1 MNRILRRP
9 MFRMGGSTSGI
20 TSGLDAPRKQFSEGS
35 LDEKRKEVTDSALK
49 MMFKKQFP
57 DRSDEYVDK
66 YVDDFTT
73 GKLNTTSDEGYT
85 SPLGLKFTE
94 MDLSKLKSAGDTAV
108 GGTSLDDAIALARA
122 KSKEIAGDNTL
133 TGRQE
138 LSRFL
143 IPFGLNLAT
152 ARPMGDG
159 LSGLFATAAGAAK
172 GPASQLFKSRDERE
186 KTQAEKEADLFNTFL
201 SAGLEDKRFEKKQ
214 AAEKLKESQ
223 ELLTLYDKKKQ
234 ENVIVKAAD
243 VYKNLENYGP
253 SKADKNGRPF
263 EKLEVANKITEIM
276 GTIFELQS
284 KKEKTVEDE
293 QKLKESQTILDYLK
307 GSKNTK
313 PFADALLKD
322 PTFIEN
328 LRLAIQ
334 DRLEETDEFKEM
346 EKEGGVSKQE
356 ELIRQQ
362 KIDEAVNYYLETG
375 KFLPELMLADGGR
388 VAYQTGGDV
397 MVAAETPK
405 IDFDTLRARL
415 PKEIGDDIVRLIAS
429 SPEALEDFATIQT
442 QQDVN
447 NFNMKYDVELI
458 LPAEA

>member
-20 TSGLDAPRKQFSEGS
+20 TSGLDAPRKQFADGS
-35 LDEKRKEVTDSALK
+35 IKN
-49 MMFKKQFP
+49 QF
-57 DRSDEYVDK
+57 EYNRLVE
-66 YVDDFTT
+66 
-73 GKLNTTSDEGYT
+73 NAE
-85 SPLGLKFTE
+85 
-94 MDLSKLKSAGDTAV
+94 KLKPAAMDVFLEGAKKRGQFDTDENVNMMQSTGDTAV
-108 GGTSLDDAIALARA
+108 GGGTSLEDAIAMARA
-122 KSKEIAGDNTL
+122 KSEEIAGDNRL

-172 GPASQLFKSRDERE
+172 GPASQLFKTRDEKE
-186 KTQAEKEADLFNTFL
+186 KSQAEKEADLFNTFL
-201 SAGLEDKRFEKKQ
+201 SAGLEDRRFDRKQ

-223 ELLTLYDKKKQ
+223 ELLTLFDKEKG

-263 EKLEVANKITEIM
+263 EKLEVANKITDIM

-293 QKLKESQTILDYLK
+293 QNLKEAQTVLDYLK

-313 PFADALLKD
+313 PFAEALLKD
-322 PTFIEN
+322 PNF
-328 LRLAIQ
+328 IQ
-334 DRLEETDEFKEM
+334 DLRSRIKKRLEKTEEFMEM
-346 EKEGGVSKQE
+346 EKEGLDESEK
-356 ELIRQQ
+356 LLRQQ

-375 KFLPELMLADGGR
+375 NFLPSLMLADGGR
-388 VAYQTGGDV
+388 VAYQSGGDV
-397 MVAAETPK
+397 MTAAETPK
-405 IDFDTLRARL
+405 IDFETLRARL
-415 PKEIGDDIVRLIAS
+415 PKEIGDDIVRLIS
-429 SPEALEDFATIQT
+429 TSPEALEDFATIQT

>member
-1 MNRILRRP
+1 MQ
-9 MFRMGGSTSGI
+9 ST
-20 TSGLDAPRKQFSEGS
+20 
-35 LDEKRKEVTDSALK
+35 
-49 MMFKKQFP
+49 
-57 DRSDEYVDK
+57 
-66 YVDDFTT
+66 
-73 GKLNTTSDEGYT
+73 
-85 SPLGLKFTE
+85 
-94 MDLSKLKSAGDTAV
+94 GDTAV
-108 GGTSLDDAIALARA
+108 GGGTSLDDAIALARA
-122 KSKEIAGDNTL
+122 KSEELAGDNRL

-172 GPASQLFKSRDERE
+172 GPASQLFKTRDERE

-201 SAGLEDKRFEKKQ
+201 SAGLEDRRFDRKQ

-223 ELLTLYDKKKQ
+223 ELLTLFDKEKG

-293 QKLKESQTILDYLK
+293 QKLKESETILDYLK

-322 PTFIEN
+322 PNF
-328 LRLAIQ
+328 IQ
-334 DRLEETDEFKEM
+334 DLRSRIKKRLEKTDEFIEM
-346 EKEGGVSKQE
+346 EKEGLDASEK
-356 ELIRQQ
+356 LLRQQ

-375 KFLPELMLADGGR
+375 KFLPSLMLADGGR
-388 VAYQTGGDV
+388 VAYQSGGDV
-397 MVAAETPK
+397 MTAAETPK
-405 IDFDTLRARL
+405 IDFETLRARL
-415 PKEIGDDIVRLIAS
+415 PKEIGDDIVRLIAT

>member
-35 LDEKRKEVTDSALK
+35 IKN
-49 MMFKKQFP
+49 QF
-57 DRSDEYVDK
+57 EYNRLVE
-66 YVDDFTT
+66 
-73 GKLNTTSDEGYT
+73 NAE
-85 SPLGLKFTE
+85 
-94 MDLSKLKSAGDTAV
+94 KLKPAAMSVFLEGAKKRGQFDTDENVNMMQSTGDTAV
-108 GGTSLDDAIALARA
+108 GGGTSLDDAIALARA
-122 KSKEIAGDNTL
+122 KSEEIAGDNRL

-172 GPASQLFKSRDERE
+172 GPASQLFKTRDERE

-201 SAGLEDKRFEKKQ
+201 SAGLEDRRFDRKQ

-223 ELLTLYDKKKQ
+223 ELLTLFDKEKG

-322 PTFIEN
+322 PNF
-328 LRLAIQ
+328 IQ
-334 DRLEETDEFKEM
+334 DLRSRIKKRLEKTDEFMEM
-346 EKEGGVSKQE
+346 EKEGLDESEK
-356 ELIRQQ
+356 LLRQQ

-375 KFLPELMLADGGR
+375 KFLPSLMLADGGR
-388 VAYQTGGDV
+388 VAYQSGGDV
-397 MVAAETPK
+397 MTAAETPK
-405 IDFDTLRARL
+405 IDFETLRARL
-415 PKEIGDDIVRLIAS
+415 PKEIGDDIVRLIAT

>member
-20 TSGLDAPRKQFSEGS
+20 TSGLDAPRKQFANGS

-49 MMFKKQFP
+49 LIVDSARERGQFK
-57 DRSDEYVDK
+57 
-66 YVDDFTT
+66 DDVPVNNMQLT
-73 GKLNTTSDEGYT
+73 
-85 SPLGLKFTE
+85 
-94 MDLSKLKSAGDTAV
+94 GDTAV
-108 GGTSLDDAIALARA
+108 GGGTSLDDAVAMARA
-122 KSKEIAGDNTL
+122 KSEEIAGDNRL

-143 IPFGLNLAT
+143 IPFGLNFAT

-172 GPASQLFKSRDERE
+172 GPASQLFKTRDERE

-201 SAGLEDKRFEKKQ
+201 SAGLEDRRFDRKQ

-223 ELLTLYDKKKQ
+223 ELLTLFDKEKG

-253 SKADKNGRPF
+253 SKADKSGRPF

-276 GTIFELQS
+276 GTIFELQN
-284 KKEKTVEDE
+284 KKDKTIEDE
-293 QKLKESQTILDYLK
+293 QKLKESETILDYLK

-313 PFADALLKD
+313 PFADSLLKD
-322 PTFIEN
+322 PAFLEN
-328 LRLAIQ
+328 LRTRIKK
-334 DRLEETDEFKEM
+334 RLKKTDEFKEM
-346 EKEGGVSKQE
+346 EKEGVSEQE

-375 KFLPELMLADGGR
+375 KFLPSLMLADGGR
-388 VAYQTGGDV
+388 VAYQSGGDV
-397 MVAAETPK
+397 MTAAETPK
-405 IDFDTLRARL
+405 IDFETLRARL
-415 PKEIGDDIVRLIAS
+415 PKEIGDDIVRLIAT

>member
-1 MNRILRRP
+1 MNRLLKRP

-35 LDEKRKEVTDSALK
+35 IKN
-49 MMFKKQFP
+49 QF
-57 DRSDEYVDK
+57 EYNRLVE
-66 YVDDFTT
+66 
-73 GKLNTTSDEGYT
+73 NAE
-85 SPLGLKFTE
+85 
-94 MDLSKLKSAGDTAV
+94 KLKPAAMSVFLEGAKNRGQFNTDENVNMMQSTGDTAV
-108 GGTSLDDAIALARA
+108 GGGTSLDDAIALAKA
-122 KSKEIAGDNTL
+122 KSGEIAGDNKL

-152 ARPMGDG
+152 ATPSGDG

-172 GPASQLFKSRDERE
+172 GPASQLFKTRDERE

-201 SAGLEDKRFEKKQ
+201 SAGLEDRRFDRKQ

-223 ELLTLYDKKKQ
+223 ELLTLFDKEKG

-253 SKADKNGRPF
+253 SKADKSGRPF

-284 KKEKTVEDE
+284 KKEKTIEDE
-293 QKLKESQTILDYLK
+293 QKLKESETILEYLK

-322 PTFIEN
+322 PSFITD
-328 LRLAIQ
+328 LRTRIRK
-334 DRLEETDEFKEM
+334 RLEKTDEFIEM
-346 EKEGGVSKQE
+346 QKEGLSESEKLLQ
-356 ELIRQQ
+356 QQ

-388 VAYQTGGDV
+388 VAYQSGGDV
-397 MVAAETPK
+397 MTAAETPK
-405 IDFDTLRARL
+405 IDFETLRARL
-415 PKEIGDDIVRLIAS
+415 PKEIGDDIVRLIS
-429 SPEALEDFATIQT
+429 TSPEALEDFATIQT

>member
-20 TSGLDAPRKQFSEGS
+20 TSGLDAPRQNYQNAGSVNQFEI
-35 LDEKRKEVTDSALK
+35 
-49 MMFKKQFP
+49 
-57 DRSDEYVDK
+57 DR
-66 YVDDFTT
+66 
-73 GKLNTTSDEGYT
+73 LNQNAA
-85 SPLGLKFTE
+85 
-94 MDLSKLKSAGDTAV
+94 KLKDAAMSVFLQGAENRGQFNTDENVNTMQSTGNMAV
-108 GGTSLDDAIALARA
+108 GGGTSLDDAIALARA
-122 KSKEIAGDNTL
+122 KSEEVAGDNTL

-143 IPFGLNLAT
+143 IPFGLNFAT
-152 ARPMGDG
+152 ATPSGSG
-159 LSGLFATAAGAAK
+159 LSGLFATAAEAAK
-172 GPASQLFKSRDERE
+172 GPASQLFKTRDKRE
-186 KTQAEKEADLFNTFL
+186 ESQAEKEADLFNTFL
-201 SAGLEDKRFEKKQ
+201 TAGLEDRRFERKQ

-223 ELLTLYDKKKQ
+223 ELLTLFDKEKG

-263 EKLEVANKITEIM
+263 EKLEVADKITEIM
-276 GTIFELQS
+276 GTIFELQN

-293 QKLKESQTILDYLK
+293 QKLKESQTVLEYLR

-322 PTFIEN
+322 PSFIEN
-328 LRLAIQ
+328 LRSRIKA
-334 DRLEETDEFKEM
+334 RLEETEEFKEM
-346 EKEGGVSKQE
+346 DKEGVSEQE
-356 ELIRQQ
+356 ELIKQQ

-375 KFLPELMLADGGR
+375 KFLPSLMLADGGR
-388 VAYQTGGDV
+388 VAYQSGGDV
-397 MVAAETPK
+397 MTAAETPK
-405 IDFDTLRARL
+405 IDFETLRARL
-415 PKEIGDDIVRLIAS
+415 PKEIGDDIVRLIAT

>member
-35 LDEKRKEVTDSALK
+35 IKN
-49 MMFKKQFP
+49 QF
-57 DRSDEYVDK
+57 EYNRLVE
-66 YVDDFTT
+66 
-73 GKLNTTSDEGYT
+73 NAE
-85 SPLGLKFTE
+85 
-94 MDLSKLKSAGDTAV
+94 KLKPAAMSVFLQGAKNRRQFDTDENVNMMQSTGDTAV
-108 GGTSLDDAIALARA
+108 GGGTSLDDAIALARA
-122 KSKEIAGDNTL
+122 KSEEIAGDNRL

-143 IPFGLNLAT
+143 IPFGLNFAT

-172 GPASQLFKSRDERE
+172 GPASQLFKTRDERE

-201 SAGLEDKRFEKKQ
+201 SAGLEDRRFDRKQ

-223 ELLTLYDKKKQ
+223 ELLTLYDKEKQ

-293 QKLKESQTILDYLK
+293 QKLKEAQTVLDYLK

-322 PTFIEN
+322 PAFIEN
-328 LRLAIQ
+328 LRSRIKA
-334 DRLEETDEFKEM
+334 RLEETDEFKEM
-346 EKEGGVSKQE
+346 EKEGVSEQE
-356 ELIRQQ
+356 ELIKQQ

-375 KFLPELMLADGGR
+375 KFLPSLMLADGGR
-388 VAYQTGGDV
+388 VAYQSGGDV

-405 IDFDTLRARL
+405 IDFETLRARL
-415 PKEIGDDIVRLIAS
+415 PKEIGDDIVRLIAT

>member
-20 TSGLDAPRKQFSEGS
+20 TSGLDAPRKQFANGS
-35 LDEKRKEVTDSALK
+35 LDEKRKEVNDAALKFIVDSARERG
-49 MMFKKQFP
+49 QFT
-57 DRSDEYVDK
+57 
-66 YVDDFTT
+66 DDMPSNNMQLT
-73 GKLNTTSDEGYT
+73 
-85 SPLGLKFTE
+85 
-94 MDLSKLKSAGDTAV
+94 GDTAV
-108 GGTSLDDAIALARA
+108 GGGKSLDDAVAMARA
-122 KSKEIAGDNTL
+122 KSEEIAGNNRL

-172 GPASQLFKSRDERE
+172 GPASQLFKTRDERE

-201 SAGLEDKRFEKKQ
+201 SAGLEDRRFDRKQ

-223 ELLTLYDKKKQ
+223 ELLTLFDKEKG

-293 QKLKESQTILDYLK
+293 QKLKEAQTVLDYLK

-322 PTFIEN
+322 PNF
-328 LRLAIQ
+328 IQ
-334 DRLEETDEFKEM
+334 DLRTRIKKRLEKTEEFIEM
-346 EKEGGVSKQE
+346 EKEGLDESEK
-356 ELIRQQ
+356 LLRQQ

-375 KFLPELMLADGGR
+375 KFLPSLMLADGGR
-388 VAYQTGGDV
+388 VEYQSGGDV
-397 MVAAETPK
+397 MTAAETPK
-405 IDFDTLRARL
+405 IDFETLRARL
-415 PKEIGDDIVRLIAS
+415 PKEIGDDIVRLIAT
-429 SPEALEDFATIQT
+429 SPEALENYATIQT
-442 QQDVN
+442 QQDEN

>member
-20 TSGLDAPRKQFSEGS
+20 TSGLDAPRQNYQNAGSVNQF
-35 LDEKRKEVTDSALK
+35 
-49 MMFKKQFP
+49 
-57 DRSDEYVDK
+57 
-66 YVDDFTT
+66 
-73 GKLNTTSDEGYT
+73 
-85 SPLGLKFTE
+85 E
-94 MDLSKLKSAGDTAV
+94 MNRLMANAEKLKPAAMSVFLEGAKNRGQFDTDENVNMMQSTGDTAV
-108 GGTSLDDAIALARA
+108 GGGTSLDDAIALARA
-122 KSKEIAGDNTL
+122 KSEEIAGDNRL

-172 GPASQLFKSRDERE
+172 GPASQLFKTRDERE

-201 SAGLEDKRFEKKQ
+201 SAGLEDRRFDRKQ

-223 ELLTLYDKKKQ
+223 ELLTLFDKEKG

-253 SKADKNGRPF
+253 LKADKNGRPF

-293 QKLKESQTILDYLK
+293 QKLKESQTILEYLK

-322 PTFIEN
+322 PNF
-328 LRLAIQ
+328 IQ
-334 DRLEETDEFKEM
+334 DLRTRIKKRLEKTEEFIEM
-346 EKEGGVSKQE
+346 EKEGLDESEK
-356 ELIRQQ
+356 LLRQQ

-375 KFLPELMLADGGR
+375 KFLPSLMLADGGR
-388 VAYQTGGDV
+388 VAYQSGGDV
-397 MVAAETPK
+397 MTAAETPK
-405 IDFDTLRARL
+405 IDFETLRARL
-415 PKEIGDDIVRLIAS
+415 PKEIGDDIVRLIAT

>member
-1 MNRILRRP
+1 MNRVLRRP

-20 TSGLDAPRKQFSEGS
+20 TSGLDAPRQNYQNAGSVNQFEIDRLNQNAAKIKDAAMSVFLQGAKNRGQFDT
-35 LDEKRKEVTDSALK
+35 DENVN
-49 MMFKKQFP
+49 MMQ
-57 DRSDEYVDK
+57 S
-66 YVDDFTT
+66 T
-73 GKLNTTSDEGYT
+73 
-85 SPLGLKFTE
+85 
-94 MDLSKLKSAGDTAV
+94 GDTAV
-108 GGTSLDDAIALARA
+108 GGGTSLDDAIALARA
-122 KSKEIAGDNTL
+122 KSGEIAGDTRL
-133 TGRQE
+133 TGKQE

-172 GPASQLFKSRDERE
+172 GPASQLFKARDERE

-201 SAGLEDKRFEKKQ
+201 SAGLEDRRFDRKQ
-214 AAEKLKESQ
+214 SAEKLKESQ
-223 ELLTLYDKKKQ
+223 ELLTLYDKEKG

-263 EKLEVANKITEIM
+263 EKLEVANKITQIM
-276 GTIFELQS
+276 GEIFELQN
-284 KKEKTVEDE
+284 KKEKTIEDD
-293 QKLKESQTILDYLK
+293 QALKEKTTVLEYLRN
-307 GSKNTK
+307 SKNTK
-313 PFADALLKD
+313 PFAEALLKD
-322 PTFIEN
+322 PNF
-328 LRLAIQ
+328 IQ
-334 DRLEETDEFKEM
+334 DLRSRIKKRLEKTEEFKEM
-346 EKEGGVSKQE
+346 EEEGLDESEK
-356 ELIRQQ
+356 LIQQQ

-375 KFLPELMLADGGR
+375 KFLPSLMLADGGR
-388 VAYQTGGDV
+388 VAYQSGGDV
-397 MVAAETPK
+397 MTAAETPK

-415 PKEIGDDIVRLIAS
+415 PKEIGDDIVRLIAT

-447 NFNMKYDVELI
+447 NFNMKYDVELV

>member
-20 TSGLDAPRKQFSEGS
+20 TSGLDAPRQNYQNAGSVNQFEIDRLNQNAAKIKDAAMSVFLQGAKNRGQFDT
-35 LDEKRKEVTDSALK
+35 DENVN
-49 MMFKKQFP
+49 MMQ
-57 DRSDEYVDK
+57 S
-66 YVDDFTT
+66 T
-73 GKLNTTSDEGYT
+73 
-85 SPLGLKFTE
+85 
-94 MDLSKLKSAGDTAV
+94 GDTAV
-108 GGTSLDDAIALARA
+108 GGGTSLDDAIALARA
-122 KSKEIAGDNTL
+122 KSGEIAGDNRL
-133 TGRQE
+133 TGKQE

-172 GPASQLFKSRDERE
+172 GPASQLFKARDERE

-201 SAGLEDKRFEKKQ
+201 SAGLEDRRFDRKQ
-214 AAEKLKESQ
+214 SAEKLKESQ
-223 ELLTLYDKKKQ
+223 ELLTLYDKEKG

-263 EKLEVANKITEIM
+263 EKLEVANKITQIM
-276 GTIFELQS
+276 GEIFELQN
-284 KKEKTVEDE
+284 KKEKTIEDD
-293 QKLKESQTILDYLK
+293 QALKEKTTVLEYLRN
-307 GSKNTK
+307 SKNTK
-313 PFADALLKD
+313 PFAEALLKD
-322 PTFIEN
+322 PNF
-328 LRLAIQ
+328 IQ
-334 DRLEETDEFKEM
+334 DLRSRIKKRLEKTEEFMEM
-346 EKEGGVSKQE
+346 EEEGLDESEK
-356 ELIRQQ
+356 LIQQQ

-375 KFLPELMLADGGR
+375 KFLPSLMLADGGR
-388 VAYQTGGDV
+388 VAYQSGGDV
-397 MVAAETPK
+397 MTAAETPK

-415 PKEIGDDIVRLIAS
+415 PKEIGDDIVRLIAT

>member
-20 TSGLDAPRKQFSEGS
+20 TSGLDAPRQNYQNAGSVNQFEIDRLNQNAAKIKDAAMSVFLQGAKNRGQFDT
-35 LDEKRKEVTDSALK
+35 DENVN
-49 MMFKKQFP
+49 MMQ
-57 DRSDEYVDK
+57 S
-66 YVDDFTT
+66 T
-73 GKLNTTSDEGYT
+73 
-85 SPLGLKFTE
+85 
-94 MDLSKLKSAGDTAV
+94 GDTAV
-108 GGTSLDDAIALARA
+108 GGGTSLDDAIALARA
-122 KSKEIAGDNTL
+122 KSGEIAGDNRL

-172 GPASQLFKSRDERE
+172 GPASQLFKARDERE

-201 SAGLEDKRFEKKQ
+201 SAGLEDRRFDRKQ
-214 AAEKLKESQ
+214 SAEKLKESQ
-223 ELLTLYDKKKQ
+223 ELLTLYDKEKG

-263 EKLEVANKITEIM
+263 EKLEVANKITQIM
-276 GTIFELQS
+276 GEIFELQN
-284 KKEKTVEDE
+284 KKEKTIEDD
-293 QKLKESQTILDYLK
+293 QALKEKTTVLEYLRN
-307 GSKNTK
+307 SKNTK
-313 PFADALLKD
+313 PFAEALLKD
-322 PTFIEN
+322 PNF
-328 LRLAIQ
+328 IQ
-334 DRLEETDEFKEM
+334 DLRSRIKKRLEKTEEFMEM
-346 EKEGGVSKQE
+346 EEEGLDESEK
-356 ELIRQQ
+356 LIQQQ

-375 KFLPELMLADGGR
+375 KFLPSLMLADGGR
-388 VAYQTGGDV
+388 VAYQSGGDV
-397 MVAAETPK
+397 MTAAETPK
-405 IDFDTLRARL
+405 IDFETLRARL
-415 PKEIGDDIVRLIAS
+415 PKEIGDDIVRLIS
-429 SPEALEDFATIQT
+429 TSPEALEDFATIQT

>member
-20 TSGLDAPRKQFSEGS
+20 TSGLDAPRQNYQNAGSVNQFEMNRLMANAEKLRPAAMSVFLEGAKNRGQFDT
-35 LDEKRKEVTDSALK
+35 DENVN
-49 MMFKKQFP
+49 MMQ
-57 DRSDEYVDK
+57 S
-66 YVDDFTT
+66 T
-73 GKLNTTSDEGYT
+73 
-85 SPLGLKFTE
+85 
-94 MDLSKLKSAGDTAV
+94 GDTAV

-122 KSKEIAGDNTL
+122 KSGEIAGDNKL

-172 GPASQLFKSRDERE
+172 GPASQLFKTRDERE

-201 SAGLEDKRFEKKQ
+201 SAGLEDRRFDRKQ

-223 ELLTLYDKKKQ
+223 ELLTLFDKEKG

-322 PTFIEN
+322 PNF
-328 LRLAIQ
+328 IQ
-334 DRLEETDEFKEM
+334 DLRSRIKKRLEKTEEFMEM
-346 EKEGGVSKQE
+346 QKEGLDESEK
-356 ELIRQQ
+356 LIQQQ

-375 KFLPELMLADGGR
+375 KFLPSLMLADGGR
-388 VAYQTGGDV
+388 VAYQSGGDV
-397 MVAAETPK
+397 MVAADTPK
-405 IDFDTLRARL
+405 IDFETLRARL
-415 PKEIGDDIVRLIAS
+415 PKEIGDDIVRLIS
-429 SPEALEDFATIQT
+429 TSPEALEDFATIQT